1 MSVVPV
7 AMDVVLVAM
16 DVVLVAMN
24 VVSDLYLHRDGKRR
38 PEPVSTP
45 LSNGGVLYQLQ
56 TTFGDLGHGDRKSSL
71 YAAIHRTASGL
82 SLLIRDMRPSSTAAS
97 IGL

>member
-1 MSVVPV
+1 MAMKVVLV
-7 AMDVVLVAM
+7 AIDVVLVAM
-16 DVVLVAMN
+16 S

-45 LSNGGVLYQLQ
+45 LSNGGVLYHLQ
-56 TTFGDLGHGDRKSSL
+56 TTFGDLGRSDRKSSL
-71 YAAIHRTASGL
+71 YAAIRRAASDP
-82 SLLIRDMRPSSTAAS
+82 SRMTRDMRPSSTAAS

>member
-1 MSVVPV
+1 MHK
-7 AMDVVLVAM
+7 VLVAM

-45 LSNGGVLYQLQ
+45 LSNGGVLYHLQ
-56 TTFGDLGHGDRKSSL
+56 TTFDGLGHSGRKNSF
-71 YAAIHRTASGL
+71 YAPSRRSASDPSRMTRITL
-82 SLLIRDMRPSSTAAS
+82 PSSTAAS
-97 IGL
+97 ICL